1 MDVKARSGMKFRKL
15 RILWSLGCGIPC
27 LLLIVMWVRNFW
39 WSDVAWAPLPGGWQ
53 VVIASADGQVEFGIS
68 QAQNRPDVAS
78 WAWETYTASR
88 NSAFEVLVPQKRV
101 IRYHVF
107 RNRNFAL
114 VVPHWLL
121 TTVVLLLAIVP
132 WIPWSRR
139 FTIRTLLII
148 MAIMSVALA
157 LAVTA
162 GE

>member
-1 MDVKARSGMKFRKL
+1 
-15 RILWSLGCGIPC
+15 
-27 LLLIVMWVRNFW
+27 MWVRNFW
-39 WSDVAWAPLPGGWQ
+39 WADVAWTPLPGGWQ

-68 QAQNRPDVAS
+68 QAQNRRDVAS
-78 WAWETYTASR
+78 WGLETYTASR
-88 NSAFEVLVPQKRV
+88 NSAFEVLVPRKRV

-107 RNRNFAL
+107 GNRRFAL

-121 TTVVLLLAIVP
+121 TTVALLLAIVP

-148 MAIMSVALA
+148 TAIMSVALA

>member
-1 MDVKARSGMKFRKL
+1 MLKYL
-15 RILWSLGCGIPC
+15 RITATALSLTACV
-27 LLLIVMWVRNFW
+27 LLIALWVRNFW
-39 WSDVAWAPLPGGWQ
+39 WSDVAWTPLPGGWQ
-53 VVIASADGQVEFGIS
+53 VVIASADGQVEFGFS
-68 QAQNRPDVAS
+68 QAQNRRDVAS
-78 WAWETYTASR
+78 WGLETYTASR

-107 RNRNFAL
+107 GNRNFAL
-114 VVPHWLL
+114 VLPHWLL

-139 FTIRTLLII
+139 FTIRTLLVFT
-148 MAIMSVALA
+148 AITSVVLA